1 MVKFRLIV
9 ESFGKDV
16 GALIVGVAVSRLH
29 LIFVLTE
36 DFVEPLDRHVVS
48 AVQVS
53 HLFGSAR
60 RDNLKRRLV
69 VLPEF
74 K

>member
-1 MVKFRLIV
+1 MVKFRLVV

-36 DFVEPLDRHVVS
+36 DFVEPLDRRVVS

-53 HLFGSAR
+53 HFFGFAR

>member
-29 LIFVLTE
+29 LIFVLAE
-36 DFVEPLDRHVVS
+36 DFVEPLDRRVVS

-53 HLFGSAR
+53 HLFGFAR
-60 RDNLKRRLV
+60 CDNLKRRLI

>member
-1 MVKFRLIV
+1 MVKFRLVV

-36 DFVEPLDRHVVS
+36 DFVEPLDRRVVS

-53 HLFGSAR
+53 HLFGLAR

-69 VLPEF
+69 ILPEF

>member
-1 MVKFRLIV
+1 MVKFRLVV

-36 DFVEPLDRHVVS
+36 DFVEPLDRRVVS
-48 AVQVS
+48 AVQAS
-53 HLFGSAR
+53 HF
-60 RDNLKRRLV
+60 
-69 VLPEF
+69 F
-74 K
+74 